1 MRSAREI
8 WEAALGELELQVNK
22 PNFNTWL
29 AKTTGLSRRE
39 NRITIGTP
47 NTFVAEYLDTNQR
60 SLIEKTLINVTGT
73 SMEVVFEVVSARQP
87 ASAAAKS
94 HPPRRGRSAFNPR
107 YTFDSFIVGGS
118 NRMAHA
124 AALSSTKGSGGGY
137 NPLFIHGGVGLG
149 KTHLLMATG
158 RLAQT
163 NGLKVLYVSGE
174 QFTNDFI
181 RSVRE
186 KQTEEFRTKYR
197 SLDLLLVDDI
207 QFIGGKQQ
215 TEECFFHTFNELHQR
230 NSQIVLSGD
239 CPPRGLPLLE
249 DRLRSRFEWGLS
261 VEIQPPELK
270 TRLAILRAR
279 AEEVKADIPAA
290 VLAIIARK
298 AKRSIR
304 ELEGSLNRVVAYA
317 RILQTSITAALA
329 HRALTDIGGPAG
341 QNEPTPMGQVVDAV
355 AHSFKITAADIIG
368 RRRDKE
374 TALARQVAMYL
385 VKQRNS
391 CSLSDIGRE
400 IGGRSPATV
409 SHAYE
414 KISRDI
420 ENSALLRRKISEIK
434 KGLSA
439 DSHAASPK

>member
-29 AKTTGLSRRE
+29 AKTTGLTRRE

-47 NTFVAEYLDTNQR
+47 NAFVAEYLDTNQR
-60 SLIEKTLINVTGT
+60 SLIEKTLINVTGA
-73 SMEVVFEVVSARQP
+73 SLEVIFEVISPRQP
-87 ASAAAKS
+87 ASATTKS
-94 HPPRRGRSAFNPR
+94 QPPRQGRSAFNPR
-107 YTFDSFIVGGS
+107 YTFDSFVVGGS

-158 RLAQT
+158 RLAQA

-186 KQTEEFRTKYR
+186 KQTEEFRTRYR

-207 QFIGGKQQ
+207 QFIGGKRQ

-239 CPPRGLPLLE
+239 CPPNGLPLLE

-261 VEIQPPELK
+261 VAIQPPEIK
-270 TRLAILRAR
+270 TRLAILR
-279 AEEVKADIPAA
+279 
-290 VLAIIARK
+290 
-298 AKRSIR
+298 
-304 ELEGSLNRVVAYA
+304 
-317 RILQTSITAALA
+317 
-329 HRALTDIGGPAG
+329 
-341 QNEPTPMGQVVDAV
+341 
-355 AHSFKITAADIIG
+355 
-368 RRRDKE
+368 
-374 TALARQVAMYL
+374 
-385 VKQRNS
+385 
-391 CSLSDIGRE
+391 
-400 IGGRSPATV
+400 
-409 SHAYE
+409 
-414 KISRDI
+414 
-420 ENSALLRRKISEIK
+420 
-434 KGLSA
+434 
-439 DSHAASPK
+439 